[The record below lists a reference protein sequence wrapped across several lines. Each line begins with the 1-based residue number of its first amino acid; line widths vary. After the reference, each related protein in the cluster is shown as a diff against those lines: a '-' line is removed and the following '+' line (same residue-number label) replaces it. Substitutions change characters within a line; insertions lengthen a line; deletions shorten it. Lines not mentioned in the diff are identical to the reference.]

1 MTAQLAFDLPVRP
14 ALRREDFFV
23 SPANAL
29 ALASL
34 DAWQG
39 WPRGRMVLVGPSGS
53 GKTHL
58 AHVWAGQTGAEL
70 IAATELSG
78 ADLPQ
83 LASGGAVAVE
93 DADTLGGDRA
103 EEVALFHLHNLL
115 LELGGVLLITAASP
129 PRDWGLRLP
138 DLKSRMQAAAVT
150 RLDPPDDALLSA
162 MLVKLFADRQ
172 ISVAPALIPW
182 LVARMDRSCD
192 AARALVAAL
201 DARSLATRR
210 PISRQM
216 AAEMLGAAETD

>member
-1 MTAQLAFDLPVRP
+1 MKGQLALDLPVRP
-14 ALRREDFFV
+14 ALSREDFFV

-34 DAWQG
+34 DAWRG
-39 WPRGRMVLVGPSGS
+39 WPRGKMVLVGPRGS

-58 AHVWAGQTGAEL
+58 AHVWAAQTGAEL
-70 IAATELSG
+70 VPAAALATL
-78 ADLPQ
+78 DLPA
-83 LASGGAVAVE
+83 LAANGAVAVE
-93 DADTLGGDRA
+93 DADGIAGDAEA
-103 EEVALFHLHNLL
+103 EEALFHLHNLL
-115 LELGGVLLITAASP
+115 IERGGVLLITAASP

-150 RLDPPDDALLSA
+150 RLEPPDDALLSA
-162 MLVKLFADRQ
+162 MLVKLFGDRQ
-172 ISVAPALIPW
+172 IAVPSMLVPW

-201 DARSLATRR
+201 DARSLAERR

-216 AAEMLGAAETD
+216 AADLLGTAGSE

>member
-1 MTAQLAFDLPVRP
+1 MTGQLAFDLAVRP
-14 ALRREDFFV
+14 ALSRGDFFI

-34 DAWQG
+34 DGWRD
-39 WPRGRMVLVGPSGS
+39 WPRGKMVLVGPSGS

-58 AHVWAGQTGAEL
+58 AHVWAAQTGAEL
-70 IAATELSG
+70 IPAGSLTAMDLPSLAAT
-78 ADLPQ
+78 
-83 LASGGAVAVE
+83 GAVAVE
-93 DADTLGGDRA
+93 DADRIAGDAAA
-103 EEVALFHLHNLL
+103 EEALFHLHNLL
-115 LELGGVLLITAASP
+115 IDLGGKLLITAASP
-129 PRDWGLRLP
+129 PRDWGLVLP

-150 RLDPPDDALLSA
+150 RLEPPDDALLSA

-172 ISVAPALIPW
+172 IVVPPMLIPW

-201 DARSLATRR
+201 DARSLAVRR

-216 AAEMLGAAETD
+216 AADLLGMAGTE

>member
-1 MTAQLAFDLPVRP
+1 MKGQLALDLPVRP
-14 ALRREDFFV
+14 ALSREDFFV

-34 DAWQG
+34 DAWRG
-39 WPRGRMVLVGPSGS
+39 WPRGKMVLVGPRGS

-58 AHVWAGQTGAEL
+58 AHVWAAQTGAEL
-70 IAATELSG
+70 IPAATL
-78 ADLPQ
+78 AAIDLPA
-83 LASGGAVAVE
+83 LAANGAVAVE
-93 DADTLGGDRA
+93 DADGIAGDAEA
-103 EEVALFHLHNLL
+103 EEALFHLHNLL
-115 LELGGVLLITAASP
+115 IERGGVLLITAASP

-150 RLDPPDDALLSA
+150 RLEPPDDALLSA
-162 MLVKLFADRQ
+162 MLVKLFGDRQ
-172 ISVAPALIPW
+172 IAVPSMLVPW

-201 DARSLATRR
+201 DARSLAERR

-216 AAEMLGAAETD
+216 AADLLGTAGSE

>member
-1 MTAQLAFDLPVRP
+1 MKGQLAFDLAVRP

-34 DAWQG
+34 DGWRG
-39 WPRGRMVLVGPSGS
+39 WPRGKMVLVGPSGS

-58 AHVWAGQTGAEL
+58 AHVWAAQTGADL
-70 IAATELSG
+70 IPAEALAAT
-78 ADLPQ
+78 DLPR
-83 LASGGAVAVE
+83 LAANGAVAVE
-93 DADTLGGDRA
+93 DADTIAGDAAA
-103 EEVALFHLHNLL
+103 EEALFHLHNLL
-115 LELGGVLLITAASP
+115 IELGGVLLITAASP
-129 PRDWGLRLP
+129 PRDWGLCLP

-172 ISVAPALIPW
+172 IAVPPTLIPW

-201 DARSLATRR
+201 DARSLAERR

-216 AAEMLGAAETD
+216 AADLLGASESE